1 MPTDPAPDRLLDR
14 ARHLPCWRGSVSLE
28 PLGGGLSNRNY
39 HARDDEGEWV
49 VRLAGEVP
57 EHGIVR
63 ANDIAASRAAAAAGI
78 APELRYAEADV
89 LVIRFIGGRALVED
103 DIKDAAMRRRV
114 VHLLH
119 RTHHEVGRH
128 LRGPAIMFWVFHA
141 LRDYAAQ
148 LEGTPDGA
156 DLERLMAVAAELE
169 QTVGPVELVFGH
181 NDLLPANI
189 VDDGNRLWLIDWE
202 FAGYGSP
209 LFDLGNL
216 ASNAHLDEG
225 AWHDLLETYH
235 GRPPSLDLVHRASAM
250 RVASLLRE
258 TLWARVAKRYRRV
271 AVDFDAY
278 AAEHLERFEDVYRA
292 FLQEHR

>member
-1 MPTDPAPDRLLDR
+1 MTDAAPSDSLLDR
-14 ARHLPCWRGSVSLE
+14 ARNLPCWRGRLTLE
-28 PLGGGLSNRNY
+28 PLPGGLSNRNY
-39 HARDDEGEWV
+39 RARDDQGEWV

-89 LVIRFIGGRALVED
+89 LVIRFIGGRALIED
-103 DIKDAAMRRRV
+103 DIKDPAMRVRV
-114 VHLLH
+114 ARLLR
-119 RTHHEVGRH
+119 RTHHEVGQH

-148 LEGTPDGA
+148 LQGTPDGGDLGRLMDVVE
-156 DLERLMAVAAELE
+156 DLEWA
-169 QTVGPVELVFGH
+169 VGPIEVVFGH

-189 VDDGNRLWLIDWE
+189 IDDGNRLWLIDWE

-216 ASNAHLDEG
+216 ASNARLDDA
-225 AWHDLLETYH
+225 AWRDLLTAYH
-235 GRPPSLDLVHRASAM
+235 NAPPDRALLHRADAM

-258 TLWARVAKRYRRV
+258 TLWARVAKRHRRI

-278 AAEHLERFEDVYRA
+278 AAEYLQRFEDAHRA